1 MLVEDVR
8 AQNSIL
14 VEFEVDAQITDTA
27 AINVTF
33 ATAKFLD
40 ICRFMFQALI
50 AKHAQLLDKLKLH
63 FPVELI
69 ELLQAL
75 LAERNLV
82 HTDGTTS

>member
-1 MLVEDVR
+1 MLVENIG
-8 AQNSIL
+8 AQNGVLIEL
-14 VEFEVDAQITDTA
+14 KIDAQITDAA

-69 ELLQAL
+69 KLLQAL
-75 LAERNLV
+75 LAKRNLV
-82 HTDGTTS
+82 HTDSTTS